1 MNDRE
6 NSEPR
11 RVLSLA
17 QGMDD
22 MFTLVP
28 KRKGYPSQTVTR
40 EHVLCLKYSN
50 QGSEYS
56 TKYGK
61 GVSFFDGDH
70 QKTKAR
76 KFTHRDQDKMTAFQE
91 ALDRDQTFEMTVEKY
106 MQLPKYVQGYLKAYR
121 VAAEFP
127 PKPAPLFDPW
137 LLGVWLGDGTSATTG
152 LTIGDIELVDAIK
165 TSLEP
170 FADLKVVGGAEHY
183 NESCKWRYN
192 IIRASGSGTNQFLS
206 ALREYDM
213 LNNKHIPFHLKT
225 GSRHTRLELLAGLL
239 DTDGHLGNGSYYEIS
254 QKNRTLADDIVFVA
268 RSLGFS
274 TSMKC
279 QKWCMYKG
287 ERRGGTYYRI
297 NILGNGIEDIPLR
310 LKRKQVPT
318 KTRAT
323 NALWYGFTVQPAGRQ
338 EYFGFETDGNHRFLL
353 GDFTVTH
360 NSTIALKVAKLFYE
374 PGDIGIVSNNMEKQ
388 FGISAFSD
396 KLLVIGPEIGQGW
409 RMEQLEFQSMASG
422 ESVSVAAK
430 FKTAQSVEWTVPILL
445 AGNEVPPFADNGGSI
460 QRRFLV
466 FGFEKAVT
474 NGDMKL
480 GDKLARELP
489 ALLLKCNR
497 AYLEAAARWGT
508 KNVWTVLPTYF
519 HNTRAEMAQAVNS
532 IEAFLACNDVVLEA
546 TAFTKYREFVDA
558 WRAFTAINRYPGA
571 KTVTKRLFD
580 TPFEKLGLTIVKD
593 TREYNGRQENDEW
606 VLGVKLKE
614 QSSGNGFLAG

>member
-1 MNDRE
+1 MTIRAEVAARIEAND
-6 NSEPR
+6 P
-11 RVLSLA
+11 RVLL
-17 QGMDD
+17 D
-22 MFTLVP
+22 
-28 KRKGYPSQTVTR
+28 
-40 EHVLCLKYSN
+40 ELCERWEL
-50 QGSEYS
+50 
-56 TKYGK
+56 
-61 GVSFFDGDH
+61 
-70 QKTKAR
+70 
-76 KFTHRDQDKMTAFQE
+76 
-91 ALDRDQTFEMTVEKY
+91 
-106 MQLPKYVQGYLKAYR
+106 
-121 VAAEFP
+121 
-127 PKPAPLFDPW
+127 
-137 LLGVWLGDGTSATTG
+137 SATG
-152 LTIGDIELVDAIK
+152 
-165 TSLEP
+165 TSLEAFTRLAFDQLGGGP
-170 FADLKVVGGAEHY
+170 GYGDSDIDLHKDSEYGLRQLDETIEKHEQEAITVFNKIKQLDPAGDEPDLQ
-183 NESCKWRYN
+183 R
-192 IIRASGSGTNQFLS
+192 RASKVLEMIYYAKRIVLSAFQARLGVHELNSSDFRLAEDLDILLGSWTLRFRWIDQTKSTPLQKVLLHLLDMAMEKRYRKFDGMVYEPIVVNGHETHAWRTVCDIKQFVFASTRKELYFEQWSNLTSAGSKSVVEHLTHCEDYQFQFLKKDRTVFSFRNGLYLASEDRFHAYGSGGLS
-206 ALREYDM
+206 
-213 LNNKHIPFHLKT
+213 
-225 GSRHTRLELLAGLL
+225 
-239 DTDGHLGNGSYYEIS
+239 DTVVAAKFFDFEFEEHQG
-254 QKNRTLADDIVFVA
+254 AD
-268 RSLGFS
+268 
-274 TSMKC
+274 
-279 QKWCMYKG
+279 WW
-287 ERRGGTYYRI
+287 
-297 NILGNGIEDIPLR
+297 DIPTPHMDVIMNFQEWSKEVQRWMYVVLGR
-310 LKRKQVPT
+310 LLYPVGDRDGWQIVPFMHG
-318 KTRAT
+318 RAS
-323 NALWYGFTVQPAGRQ
+323 AGK
-338 EYFGFETDGNHRFLL
+338 
-353 GDFTVTH
+353 
-360 NSTIALKVAKLFYE
+360 STIALKVAKLFYE